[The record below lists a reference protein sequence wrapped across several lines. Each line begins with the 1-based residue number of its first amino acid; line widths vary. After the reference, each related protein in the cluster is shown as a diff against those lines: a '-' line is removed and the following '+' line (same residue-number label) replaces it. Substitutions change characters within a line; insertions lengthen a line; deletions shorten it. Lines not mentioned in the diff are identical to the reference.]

1 MVFHLLLLGSA
12 SALHPDLRRL
22 ESLAVQQ
29 FGHRQLASF
38 KEANRQLNEMVGTSN
53 DPTSSANNGDISS
66 MCANEQFLQFC
77 SMNDAQLEQNVA
89 TSANDGDS
97 TAANVCTLKA
107 MQGFYCNTLCSPS
120 CEAFLSAGG
129 DGEAL
134 SQSSVNDDAA
144 GGGSPSSDATPSF
157 MSDTAQLDRMCSNGC
172 LKSSLTSVST
182 MIDGLAACGEEG
194 GEGSLSGNDGA
205 AGGGTGAGTGAA
217 TQTDPTAAI
226 EDMLGQ
232 VCVKNGGGKY
242 CAAEVANFTAK
253 HPKPPADPNCE
264 SAEVKE
270 LIALGCC
277 FGSVVAMT
285 ALAPADTSTGSSSAV
300 EGSEGTDGDVLDKM
314 QYWVTRC
321 DGSARPC
328 TNGAVKDI
336 ALVTS
341 TVSLSAGAGAL
352 TAAALESPAAIAALR
367 KHLADSIAR
376 PERAVLINKVT
387 VSSSSSM
394 RVRGRALE
402 TDSAEVSYSVMVGSG
417 EANAVEVSI
426 RGMDGAALSN
436 KLAGDAAFK
445 DVPSLSAAP
454 SRVLTT
460 DISKASPD
468 GSGDGG
474 GNAGHVADPTLAAM
488 LMVVLAIV
496 STF

>member
-1 MVFHLLLLGSA
+1 MVLHLLLLGSA
-12 SALHPDLRRL
+12 SALHPDIRRL
-22 ESLAVQQ
+22 ESLALQQ

-38 KEANRQLNEMVGTSN
+38 KEANRQLNEMVGTST

-77 SMNDAQLEQNVA
+77 SMNDAQLEQTVA
-89 TSANDGDS
+89 TSANDGAANGGASDA
-97 TAANVCTLKA
+97 AANVCALKA
-107 MQGFYCNTLCSPS
+107 MQGFYCNTLCEAS

-134 SQSSVNDDAA
+134 SQSSANDAAA
-144 GGGSPSSDATPSF
+144 GGGSSSSDATPSF

-172 LKSSLTSVST
+172 LKNLLTSVST
-182 MIDGLAACGEEG
+182 MIDGLAACGGSG
-194 GEGSLSGNDGA
+194 GSGSLSGNDGA
-205 AGGGTGAGTGAA
+205 AGGGTGAGTGGA

-242 CAAEVANFTAK
+242 CASEFAAFTAK
-253 HPKPPADPNCE
+253 HPEPPAALSCE
-264 SAEVKE
+264 SAPVKE
-270 LIALGCC
+270 LLGLGCC
-277 FGSVVAMT
+277 FGSVVAMA
-285 ALAPADTSTGSSSAV
+285 ALAPADTGTGSSSSAV
-300 EGSEGTDGDVLDKM
+300 DGSGGTDGDGLSEM

-321 DGSARPC
+321 GGSARPC
-328 TNGAVKDI
+328 TDGAVKDI

-352 TAAALESPAAIAALR
+352 TAAVLESPAAIAALR
-367 KHLADSIAR
+367 KHLADSVAK

-387 VSSSSSM
+387 VSSSSM
-394 RVRGRALE
+394 RVRGRALDA
-402 TDSAEVSYSVMVGSG
+402 DSAEVSYSVMVGSG
-417 EANAVEVSI
+417 EAGAVEASI
-426 RGMDGAALSN
+426 RGIDGAALSN

-460 DISKASPD
+460 DVSKASPD
-468 GSGDGG
+468 GSE
-474 GNAGHVADPTLAAM
+474 NR
-488 LMVVLAIV
+488 
-496 STF
+496 

>member
-1 MVFHLLLLGSA
+1 MVLHLLLLGSA
-12 SALHPDLRRL
+12 SALHPDIRRL
-22 ESLAVQQ
+22 ESLALQQ

-38 KEANRQLNEMVGTSN
+38 KEANRQLNEMAGTST

-77 SMNDAQLEQNVA
+77 AMSDEQLEQTVA
-89 TSANDGDS
+89 TSSDPS
-97 TAANVCTLKA
+97 AADVCTLKA

-120 CEAFLSAGG
+120 CKAFLSAGG

-134 SQSSVNDDAA
+134 SQSSANDDAS
-144 GGGSPSSDATPSF
+144 GGESSSSDATPSF
-157 MSDTAQLDRMCSNGC
+157 MSDTTQLDRMCSNGC
-172 LKSSLTSVST
+172 LKSLLTSVST
-182 MIDGLAACGEEG
+182 MIDGLAVCGGAG
-194 GEGSLSGNDGA
+194 GSGSLSGNDGA
-205 AGGGTGAGTGAA
+205 TGGGTGAGTGVA

-242 CAAEVANFTAK
+242 CASEFAAFTAK
-253 HPKPPADPNCE
+253 HPEPPAALSCE
-264 SAEVKE
+264 SAPVKE
-270 LIALGCC
+270 LLGLGCC
-277 FGSVVAMT
+277 FGSVVAMA
-285 ALAPADTSTGSSSAV
+285 ALAPADTGTGSSSSAV
-300 EGSEGTDGDVLDKM
+300 DGSGGTDGDGLSEM
-314 QYWVTRC
+314 QYWVTRRG
-321 DGSARPC
+321 GSARPC
-328 TNGAVKDI
+328 TDGAVKDI

-352 TAAALESPAAIAALR
+352 PAAIAALR
-367 KHLADSIAR
+367 KHLADSVAK

-387 VSSSSSM
+387 VSSSSM
-394 RVRGRALE
+394 RVRGRALDA
-402 TDSAEVSYSVMVGSG
+402 DSAEVSYSVMVGSG
-417 EANAVEVSI
+417 EAGAVEASI

-460 DISKASPD
+460 DVSKASPD
-468 GSGDGG
+468 GSGNGG
-474 GNAGHVADPTLAAM
+474 GNAGHAAAPTLAAM

>member
-1 MVFHLLLLGSA
+1 MVLHLLLLGSA
-12 SALHPDLRRL
+12 SALHPDIRRL
-22 ESLAVQQ
+22 ESLALQQ
-29 FGHRQLASF
+29 FGHRQLASL
-38 KEANRQLNEMVGTSN
+38 KEANRQLNEMAGTST

-77 SMNDAQLEQNVA
+77 SMNDAQLEQTVA
-89 TSANDGDS
+89 TSANDGAANGGASDA
-97 TAANVCTLKA
+97 AANVCALKA
-107 MQGFYCNTLCSPS
+107 MQGFYCNTLCEAS

-134 SQSSVNDDAA
+134 SQSSANDAAA
-144 GGGSPSSDATPSF
+144 GGGSSSSDATPSF

-172 LKSSLTSVST
+172 LKNLLTSVST
-182 MIDGLAACGEEG
+182 MIDGL
-194 GEGSLSGNDGA
+194 A

-242 CAAEVANFTAK
+242 CAGEFAAFTAK
-253 HPKPPADPNCE
+253 HPEPPAALSCE
-264 SAEVKE
+264 SAPVKE
-270 LIALGCC
+270 LLGLGCC
-277 FGSVVAMT
+277 FGSVVAMA
-285 ALAPADTSTGSSSAV
+285 ALAPADTGTGSSSSAV
-300 EGSEGTDGDVLDKM
+300 DGSGGTDGDGLSEM

-321 DGSARPC
+321 GGSARPC
-328 TNGAVKDI
+328 TDGAVKDI

-352 TAAALESPAAIAALR
+352 TAAVLESPAAIAALR
-367 KHLADSIAR
+367 KHLADSVAK

-387 VSSSSSM
+387 VSSSSM
-394 RVRGRALE
+394 RVRGRALNA
-402 TDSAEVSYSVMVGSG
+402 DSAEVSYSVMVGSG
-417 EANAVEVSI
+417 EAGAVEASI

-460 DISKASPD
+460 DVSKASPD
-468 GSGDGG
+468 GSE
-474 GNAGHVADPTLAAM
+474 NR
-488 LMVVLAIV
+488 
-496 STF
+496 

>member
-1 MVFHLLLLGSA
+1 MVLHLLLLGSA
-12 SALHPDLRRL
+12 SALHPDIRRL
-22 ESLAVQQ
+22 ESLALQQ

-38 KEANRQLNEMVGTSN
+38 KEANRQLNEMVGTST

-77 SMNDAQLEQNVA
+77 SMNDAQLEQTVA
-89 TSANDGDS
+89 TSANDGAANGGASDA
-97 TAANVCTLKA
+97 AANVCALKA
-107 MQGFYCNTLCSPS
+107 MQGFYCNTLCEAS

-134 SQSSVNDDAA
+134 SQSSANDAAA
-144 GGGSPSSDATPSF
+144 GGGSSSSDATPSF
-157 MSDTAQLDRMCSNGC
+157 MSDTAQLDRMCSNDC
-172 LKSSLTSVST
+172 LKNLLTSVST
-182 MIDGLAACGEEG
+182 MIDGLAACGGTG
-194 GEGSLSGNDGA
+194 GSGSLSGNDGA

-242 CAAEVANFTAK
+242 CAGEFAAFTAK
-253 HPKPPADPNCE
+253 HPEPPAALSCE
-264 SAEVKE
+264 SAPVKE
-270 LIALGCC
+270 LLGLGCC
-277 FGSVVAMT
+277 FGSVVAMA
-285 ALAPADTSTGSSSAV
+285 ALAPADTGTGSSSSAV
-300 EGSEGTDGDVLDKM
+300 DGSGGTDGDGLSEM

-321 DGSARPC
+321 GGSARPC
-328 TNGAVKDI
+328 TDGAVKDI

-367 KHLADSIAR
+367 KHLADSVAK
-376 PERAVLINKVT
+376 PEPAVLINKVT
-387 VSSSSSM
+387 VSSSSSGSSV

-402 TDSAEVSYSVMVGSG
+402 ADAAEVSYSVMVGSG
-417 EANAVEVSI
+417 EAGAVEASI
-426 RGMDGAALSN
+426 RGMDGAALTS

-460 DISKASPD
+460 DVSKASPD

-474 GNAGHVADPTLAAM
+474 GNAGHVVARRSPPC
-488 LMVVLAIV
+488 
-496 STF
+496 